1 VVRPFACRAAALGL
15 LLAAVLGGCTTG
27 RVAARPPSPQAAQHQ
42 PSGPAAAA
50 NPSAP
55 AGAPEATRGTQI
67 KVALLL
73 PLSGPNAAIGHAML
87 DAAQMAVFEVA
98 AENFVL
104 LPRDTQGTA
113 DGAARAATAAIGEG
127 AEIILGPLLM
137 PEVAAVKPLAQQA
150 RINVV
155 AFSTSD
161 QMAGDGVYLLSFLA
175 HQNVQRITGYA
186 HAQGADRFAVLA
198 PSTSYGEL
206 VAREAHD
213 AVTAFGGSL
222 DHVEY
227 YDPAATDLRPVVKR
241 LAGFD
246 SRTAALAKEKKQ
258 LETATDEASK
268 LALQRLS
275 GRETAG
281 DVDFDAVLIPESGA
295 RLKAAASLLPYY
307 DIDTKRIHLLGTGI
321 WDQPGLGA
329 EPALV
334 GAWFAAPAPAARS
347 DFERRFQA
355 LYKRAP
361 PRLATLGYD
370 AAALAAVLAQRAAL
384 RDSLFSAAALTDP
397 DGFTGVDG
405 IFRFLADGKVERGL
419 AIIEIEHDGTK
430 VVDPA
435 PERFPLPAS

>member
-1 VVRPFACRAAALGL
+1 MVRPFACRAAALGL
-15 LLAAVLGGCTTG
+15 LLAAAALGGCTTG
-27 RVAARPPSPQAAQHQ
+27 RVAARPPSPQAAQQ
-42 PSGPAAAA
+42 P
-50 NPSAP
+50 PSAP
-55 AGAPEATRGTQI
+55 SAAPSALAPAVSPARGTGI

-87 DAAQMAVFEVA
+87 DAAEMAVFEVG

-104 LPRDTQGTA
+104 LPRDTEGTA

-127 AEIILGPLLM
+127 AELILGPLLM

-150 RINVV
+150 RINIV

-161 QMAGDGVYLLSFLA
+161 QLAGDGVYLLSFLA

-186 HAQGADRFAVLA
+186 HAQGANRFAVLA

-206 VAREAHD
+206 VAREAQD

-246 SRTAALAKEKKQ
+246 ARTAALAKEKKQ
-258 LETATDEASK
+258 LGSATDEASK

-281 DVDFDAVLIPESGA
+281 EVDFDAVLIPESGA
-295 RLKAAASLLPYY
+295 RLKAVASLLPYY
-307 DIDTKRIHLLGTGI
+307 DIDTQRIHLLGTGI
-321 WDQPGLGA
+321 WDQPGLGS

-370 AAALAAVLAQRAAL
+370 AAALAGVLAQREAP

-419 AIIEIEHDGTK
+419 AIIEVERDGTK
-430 VVDPA
+430 VIDPA